1 MREIRHN
8 VTLPYAKN
16 TIYLERREKAYTI
29 NALARIHEY
38 HQGET

>member
-1 MREIRHN
+1 VRERRHN

-16 TIYLERREKAYTI
+16 TIYLEIREKAYTI

-38 HQGET
+38 HKRET

>member
-1 MREIRHN
+1 VRERRHN

-16 TIYLERREKAYTI
+16 IIYLERREKAYTI

-38 HQGET
+38 YKGET